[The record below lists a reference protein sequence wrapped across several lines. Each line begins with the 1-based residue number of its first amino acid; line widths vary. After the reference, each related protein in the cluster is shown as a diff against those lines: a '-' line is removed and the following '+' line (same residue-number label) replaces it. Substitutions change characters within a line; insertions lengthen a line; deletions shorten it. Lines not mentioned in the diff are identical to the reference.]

1 MTMMNIAADAEKI
14 LAELRE
20 NEAAEAESLA
30 AARRLATSQEAV
42 RRLMFNIFLITTDMR
57 IKEIVNN
64 L

>member
-30 AARRLATSQEAV
+30 AARRLAASQEAV